1 MKTELKKYKVSEI
14 VEGFLYNEIEGKG
27 LYGLGGKLIIQPE
40 YQRNYIYADG
50 KRDKSVIQ
58 SLLAGYPLVWC

>member
-14 VEGFLYNEIEGKG
+14 VE
-27 LYGLGGKLIIQPE
+27 
-40 YQRNYIYADG
+40 G

-58 SLLAGYPLVWC
+58 SLLAGYPLVRC